1 MFYDYHN
8 FEATDINADRSKKFT
23 FDELKQNMRDNLNFR
38 PVNTIGEDAKGV
50 WYRDYMW
57 FQSDE
62 DFTMEKAAGAD
73 KDWPEGRAL
82 IFNGRRNFL
91 VHINDLDHIKTTF
104 ITHQGDLLENYK
116 KLQLFFSCLKTH
128 PLIPDF
134 SKHRNFGYVNTRVAD
149 LGCGLVASMIL

>member
-1 MFYDYHN
+1 
-8 FEATDINADRSKKFT
+8 
-23 FDELKQNMRDNLNFR
+23 
-38 PVNTIGEDAKGV
+38 
-50 WYRDYMW
+50 
-57 FQSDE
+57 
-62 DFTMEKAAGAD
+62 MEKAAGTD